1 MISHGTPLRAWIFS
15 SGPRSSAARSRPCAA
30 RADVTD
36 CARYFA
42 MVIVNSGCVV
52 GFVRMA
58 ASGVRPLIAVSN
70 VARETPAAAAF
81 GQIDSRNCR
90 NSATVGTAVSWF
102 SAGGVFGAVVG
113 FAGWAVAGLALALL
127 AEKVAASAQQHSS
140 AVAAALSVHFVS
152 TVMRNDMT
160 RNRKDRNRR
169 GTCRPCAR
177 RRAA

>member
-15 SGPRSSAARSRPCAA
+15 SGPRSSAASSRPGAA

-58 ASGVRPLIAVSN
+58 ASGVRPPIAESN

-90 NSATVGTAVSWF
+90 NSATVGTAVSGF
-102 SAGGVFGAVVG
+102 SAGVFGVVAG
-113 FAGWAVAGLALALL
+113 FAGCVAAGLALALL
-127 AEKVAASAQQHSS
+127 AEKVAASAQLHSS
-140 AVAAALSVHFVS
+140 
-152 TVMRNDMT
+152 
-160 RNRKDRNRR
+160 
-169 GTCRPCAR
+169 
-177 RRAA
+177 

>member
-58 ASGVRPLIAVSN
+58 ASGVRPLIAESN
-70 VARETPAAAAF
+70 VARWTPAAAAF

-102 SAGGVFGAVVG
+102 SAGAAFGAVIG
-113 FAGWAVAGLALALL
+113 FAGWAFVGLALALLAVL
-127 AEKVAASAQQHSS
+127 AEKVAASAQEHSS
-140 AVAAALSVHFVS
+140 AVAAAISVHFVS
-152 TVMRNDMT
+152 TVMRSDMT
-160 RNRKDRNRR
+160 RNRK
-169 GTCRPCAR
+169 
-177 RRAA
+177 